1 MTIAE
6 QRDGFSEHLQQVL
19 QKSRVTYSST
29 NQVVLQGAHTKF
41 SINDVPSPSVV
52 VNLDKVGHL
61 GALKKER
68 RRLTS
73 ICDYLLIIAKD
84 AHVDVTFVEM
94 KETLREFEKSR
105 EQLVRTIP
113 ILKYLLSVC
122 EIEFGT
128 IFKVVQRF
136 VVLASK
142 REERI
147 DKHRTKIKS
156 RYLRSKT
163 RHKGF
168 DICIAI
174 GGTVSFKSLDSTA

>member
-1 MTIAE
+1 M
-6 QRDGFSEHLQQVL
+6 
-19 QKSRVTYSST
+19 
-29 NQVVLQGAHTKF
+29 
-41 SINDVPSPSVV
+41 
-52 VNLDKVGHL
+52 
-61 GALKKER
+61 
-68 RRLTS
+68 TS
-73 ICDYLLIIAKD
+73 ICDYLLIIAND
-84 AHVDVTFVEM
+84 AHVDVTFIEM
-94 KETLREFEKSR
+94 KETLREFESPM

-122 EIEFGT
+122 EIEFET

-156 RYLRSKT
+156 RYLRNKT

-174 GGTVSFKSLDSTA
+174 GGTVSFKSLNPTA

>member
-1 MTIAE
+1 M
-6 QRDGFSEHLQQVL
+6 
-19 QKSRVTYSST
+19 
-29 NQVVLQGAHTKF
+29 NQVVLEGAHTNV
-41 SINDVPSPSVV
+41 SITDLPSLCVV
-52 VNLDKVGHL
+52 VNLDKIGHL
-61 GALKKER
+61 GALKER

-73 ICDYLLIIAKD
+73 ICDYLLIIAND

-94 KETLREFEKSR
+94 KETLREIEKPM

-122 EIEFGT
+122 EIEFET

-147 DKHRTKIKS
+147 DKHRTKIKPKH
-156 RYLRSKT
+156 LRNKR

-168 DICIAI
+168 DICIFI
-174 GGTVSFKSLDSTA
+174 GGTVSFKSLDSTT